1 MAALCATSACVFLFT
16 SFVSKADSFDSIL
29 FLYQQKKLGALIS
42 LGALINL
49 ALFFVAIRRNKIA
62 FATGVL
68 ICSILIVVF
77 IAGLKFVG

>member
-1 MAALCATSACVFLFT
+1 MAALCATAACVLLFT
-16 SFVSKADSFDSIL
+16 SFVSKADSIDSLL

-49 ALFFVAIRRNKIA
+49 GLFFIALRRNKMA

-68 ICSILIVVF
+68 ICSMLLVLI
-77 IAGLKFVG
+77 IAGLKFMG